1 MATVEY
7 KPTGARCRA
16 IGGDPKRAHGLRPA
30 LALCD
35 EPSQWDEAKSE
46 RLISAIKTGLG
57 KVPGSRLIALGT
69 RPANSQHW
77 FTRLLDGGAMYS
89 QVHAASASDPKFQ
102 FRTWRKANPSLR
114 HLPSLLAEIRSEAAD
129 ARRDSAMLAAFDSL
143 RLNLGVSDVV
153 EQVLLDAGTWE
164 RIEGQGV
171 RLGQYV
177 LGVDLG
183 GAALHGGLPA
193 PPGAGAAGADGGRA
207 AAGGREARQTSTRAY
222 ASPAYGSQ
230 S

>member
-1 MATVEY
+1 MLA
-7 KPTGARCRA
+7 A
-16 IGGDPKRAHGLRPA
+16 IR
-30 LALCD
+30 
-35 EPSQWDEAKSE
+35 
-46 RLISAIKTGLG
+46 TGLG
-57 KVPGSRLIALGT
+57 KTPGSRLIALGT
-69 RPANSQHW
+69 KPANPQHW

-89 QVHAASASDPKFQ
+89 QTHAAHPNDPKFQ
-102 FRTWRKANPSLR
+102 HRTWRKANPSLD

-129 ARRDSAMLAAFDSL
+129 ARRDPAMLAAFDSL
-143 RLNLGVSDVV
+143 RLNLGVSDVA
-153 EQVLLDAGTWE
+153 EQVLLDAGPWE
-164 RIEGQGV
+164 RIEGPGV
-171 RLGQYV
+171 RLGPYV
-177 LGVDLG
+177 LGVALG